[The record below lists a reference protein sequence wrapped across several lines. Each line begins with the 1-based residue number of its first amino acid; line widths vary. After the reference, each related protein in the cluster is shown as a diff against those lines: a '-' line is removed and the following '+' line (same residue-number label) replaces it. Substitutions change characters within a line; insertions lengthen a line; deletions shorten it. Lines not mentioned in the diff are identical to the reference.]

1 MTTLVAA
8 PENGSAVVSGMAR
21 VSVSRVVAIKRLAV
35 IGMALLSL
43 SYGCKGS
50 DKGSEAEAGGKVK
63 LLGSSTVTPLAS
75 PLADA
80 YGKTHLSTQFVIEES
95 NSNWGLGAL
104 RSGMTDIALSIKPPG
119 SGEEDKNLVAHAV
132 ARDGLC
138 MIVHKDNPVEALS
151 DDQIRNIFEGKVAN
165 WKEVG
170 GQDAPLVRLNHA
182 EVRTTLVMFVKYL
195 GVQVSDMKYTDV
207 VIGSDKEAIQG
218 VVNKPGAITYVSIAS
233 ALTAQTAGNP
243 IKLIGFKGVAPTVAN
258 VENGTVPVVYD
269 VNFVTSN
276 APKPPT
282 KAFVDYAKSSAATE
296 ILKQNNFA
304 AAKG

>member
-1 MTTLVAA
+1 
-8 PENGSAVVSGMAR
+8 MAR
-21 VSVSRVVAIKRLAV
+21 LFVCRVVTMKTLGV
-35 IGMALLSL
+35 IVMALVSL
-43 SYGCKGS
+43 TGCKGS
-50 DKGSEAEAGGKVK
+50 DKGSEGDAGGKVK
-63 LLGSSTVTPLAS
+63 LLGSSTVTPLAG

-80 YGKTHLSTQFVIEES
+80 YGKAHVSTQFEIEES

-104 RSGMTDIALSIKPPG
+104 RSGMTDIALSIKPPA
-119 SGEEDKNLVAHAV
+119 GEEDKNLVAHAV

-151 DDQIRNIFEGKVAN
+151 DDQIRNIFEGKVSN
-165 WKEVG
+165 WKDVG

-195 GVQVSDMKYTDV
+195 GVQVSDMKYTDI
-207 VIGSDKEAIQG
+207 VIGSDREAIQG

-233 ALTAQTAGNP
+233 ALTAQAAGDP

-269 VNFVTSN
+269 VSFVTSN

-282 KAFVDYAKSSAATE
+282 KAFVDYATSSAAAE
-296 ILKQNNFA
+296 IRKQQNFGA
-304 AAKG
+304 PKG

>member
-1 MTTLVAA
+1 MKRLGVI
-8 PENGSAVVSGMAR
+8 
-21 VSVSRVVAIKRLAV
+21 VVALLA
-35 IGMALLSL
+35 LSC
-43 SYGCKGS
+43 GCKGGS
-50 DKGSEAEAGGKVK
+50 DKGSDGAGAGGKVR
-63 LLGSSTVTPLAS
+63 LLGSSTVTPLAG
-75 PLADA
+75 PLGEA
-80 YGKTHLSTQFVIEES
+80 YGKIHLSTQFDMEES

-104 RSGMTDIALSIKPPG
+104 RSGMTDIALSIKPPS
-119 SGEEDKNLVAHAV
+119 SGEEDKNLVAHPV

-138 MIVHKDNPVEALS
+138 MIVNKDNPVEALS
-151 DDQIRNIFEGKVAN
+151 DDQIRSIFEGKVAN

-170 GQDAPLVRLNHA
+170 GKDAPLVRLNHA

-218 VVNKPGAITYVSIAS
+218 VVNKPDAITYVSIAS
-233 ALTAQTAGNP
+233 ALTAQAAGSP

-282 KAFVDYAKSSAATE
+282 KAFVDYATST
-296 ILKQNNFA
+296 A
-304 AAKG
+304 AAEIRKQKNFGAPKG

>member
-1 MTTLVAA
+1 M
-8 PENGSAVVSGMAR
+8 
-21 VSVSRVVAIKRLAV
+21 KRLGAV
-35 IGMALLSL
+35 IAALLAL
-43 SYGCKGS
+43 SCGCKGQ
-50 DKGSEAEAGGKVK
+50 GSEKASSDAAEGGKVR
-63 LLGSSTVTPLAS
+63 LLGSSTVTPLAG

-80 YGKTHLSTQFVIEES
+80 YGKSHPTTQFDMEES
-95 NSNWGLGAL
+95 NSNWGIGAL
-104 RSGMTDIALSIKPPG
+104 RSGMTDIALSIKPP
-119 SGEEDKNLVAHAV
+119 SGEEDKNLVAHSV

-170 GQDAPLVRLNHA
+170 GKDAPLVRLNHA

-218 VVNKPGAITYVSIAS
+218 VVNKPDAITYVSIAS
-233 ALTAQTAGNP
+233 ALTAQAAGNP

-269 VNFVTSN
+269 VNFVTNN

-282 KAFVDYAKSSAATE
+282 KAFVEYATSP
-296 ILKQNNFA
+296 A
-304 AAKG
+304 AAEIRKQKNFGAPKG

>member
-1 MTTLVAA
+1 MAYHADRLTA
-8 PENGSAVVSGMAR
+8 SADPGYL
-21 VSVSRVVAIKRLAV
+21 SRTMKKLGAV
-35 IGMALLSL
+35 IAALLVL
-43 SYGCKGS
+43 SCGCKGQGS
-50 DKGSEAEAGGKVK
+50 DKGSDGGADAGGKVR
-63 LLGSSTVTPLAS
+63 LLGSSTVTPLAG
-75 PLADA
+75 PLADV
-80 YGKTHLSTQFVIEES
+80 YGKTHLTTQFDMEES
-95 NSNWGLGAL
+95 NSNWGIGAL
-104 RSGMTDIALSIKPPG
+104 RSGMTDIALSIKPLS
-119 SGEEDKNLVAHAV
+119 SGEEDKNLVTHPV

-151 DDQIRNIFEGKVAN
+151 DDQIRSIFEGKVAN

-170 GQDAPLVRLNHA
+170 GKDAALVRLNHA

-218 VVNKPGAITYVSIAS
+218 VVNKPDAITYVSIAS
-233 ALTAQTAGNP
+233 ALTAQAAGSP

-282 KAFVDYAKSSAATE
+282 KAFVEFATSP
-296 ILKQNNFA
+296 A
-304 AAKG
+304 AAEVRKQKNFGAPKG

>member
-1 MTTLVAA
+1 MKRLGVI
-8 PENGSAVVSGMAR
+8 
-21 VSVSRVVAIKRLAV
+21 VVALLA
-35 IGMALLSL
+35 LSF
-43 SYGCKGS
+43 GCKGS
-50 DKGSEAEAGGKVK
+50 DKGSDGGADAGGKVR
-63 LLGSSTVTPLAS
+63 LLGSSTVTPLAG

-80 YGKTHLSTQFVIEES
+80 YGKTHLTTQFDMEES

-104 RSGMTDIALSIKPPG
+104 RSGMTDIALSIKPP
-119 SGEEDKNLVAHAV
+119 SGEEDKNLVAHHV

-170 GQDAPLVRLNHA
+170 GKDKPLVRLNHA

-195 GVQVSDMKYTDV
+195 GVQASDMKYTDV
-207 VIGSDKEAIQG
+207 VVGSDKEAIQG
-218 VVNKPGAITYVSIAS
+218 VVNKPDAITYVSIAS
-233 ALTAQTAGNP
+233 ALTAQAAGNP

-269 VNFVTSN
+269 VDFVTNN

-282 KAFVDYAKSSAATE
+282 KAFVEYATSPTAAE
-296 ILKQNNFA
+296 VRKQKNFGA
-304 AAKG
+304 PKG

>member
-1 MTTLVAA
+1 
-8 PENGSAVVSGMAR
+8 MAR
-21 VSVSRVVAIKRLAV
+21 LFVSRVVTMRTLGV
-35 IGMALLSL
+35 IVMALVSL
-43 SYGCKGS
+43 TGCKGS
-50 DKGSEAEAGGKVK
+50 DKGSEGDAGGKVK
-63 LLGSSTVTPLAS
+63 LLGSSTVTPLAG

-80 YGKTHLSTQFVIEES
+80 YGKAHVSTQFEIEES

-104 RSGMTDIALSIKPPG
+104 RSGMTDIALSIKPPA
-119 SGEEDKNLVAHAV
+119 GEEDKNLVAHAV

-151 DDQIRNIFEGKVAN
+151 DDQIRNIFEGKVSN
-165 WKEVG
+165 WKDVG

-195 GVQVSDMKYTDV
+195 GVQVSDMKYTDI
-207 VIGSDKEAIQG
+207 VIGSDREAIQG

-233 ALTAQTAGNP
+233 ALTAQAAGDP

-269 VNFVTSN
+269 VSFVTSN

-282 KAFVDYAKSSAATE
+282 KAFVDYATSSAAAE
-296 ILKQNNFA
+296 IRKQQNFGA
-304 AAKG
+304 PKG